1 MEKLIWFYNQETTPN
16 CFVLQFIG
24 TTNYKTA
31 YLESY
36 KSLWI
41 SKVDFYPNSKLF
53 CPISLFLLIEV
64 YKQFET
70 DGVLTPMIWCL
81 ECLRSG
87 YSNH

>member
-31 YLESY
+31 YL
-36 KSLWI
+36 LWI
-41 SKVDFYPNSKLF
+41 SKVDFYTNSKLF
-53 CPISLFLLIEV
+53 YPISLILLIEV
-64 YKQFET
+64 YKQLEI
-70 DGVLTPMIWCL
+70 DGVLAPMIWCL

-87 YSNH
+87 